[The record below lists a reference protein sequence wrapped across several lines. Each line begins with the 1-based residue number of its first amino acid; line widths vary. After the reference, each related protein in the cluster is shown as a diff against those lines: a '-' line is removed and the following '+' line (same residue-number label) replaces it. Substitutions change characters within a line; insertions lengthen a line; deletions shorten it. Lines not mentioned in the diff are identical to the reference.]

1 MFFWEN
7 KRDITLQFIQSGK
20 PTQNAF
26 VESFNRKYQNEF
38 LNQHWFRSLDEA
50 RRKIKQWQKRYN
62 HVRPHSALGYLTP
75 VESAK
80 RAA

>member
-1 MFFWEN
+1 MAVWMFQKPNVCDFRPELTSKAMFFWEN

-50 RRKIKQWQKRYN
+50 RRKIKQ
-62 HVRPHSALGYLTP
+62 
-75 VESAK
+75 
-80 RAA
+80 

>member
-1 MFFWEN
+1 MAVWMFQKPNVCDIRPELTSKAMFFWAK
-7 KRDITLQFIQSGK
+7 KRDITLRFIQSGK

-50 RRKIKQWQKRYN
+50 RRKIKQ
-62 HVRPHSALGYLTP
+62 
-75 VESAK
+75 
-80 RAA
+80 